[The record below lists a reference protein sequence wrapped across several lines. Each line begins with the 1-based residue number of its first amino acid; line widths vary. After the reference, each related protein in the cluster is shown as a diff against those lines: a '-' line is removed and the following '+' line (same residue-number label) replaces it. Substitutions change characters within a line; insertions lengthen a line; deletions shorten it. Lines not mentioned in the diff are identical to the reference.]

1 MKFGNIPASKQYWAN
16 LIATFLSQA
25 CSAGLIIILTPV
37 LQKNFNVAEFSNYG
51 VLLNLVLFAAAF
63 DLGLNMG
70 LLRRLIHEQEKAT
83 DLVSSVFFVYLL
95 LFFIAFPVFLIL
107 HYTGI
112 VETGSSFLYH
122 ALLIALLMVQTIIAM
137 LFDVILQTG
146 NKIFA
151 GKMIR
156 IGKTI
161 IELCFLLWC
170 SRWGS
175 ASLLLLVSGGVNFLY
190 ILVLFHF
197 SKKEMDYQISW
208 SHFHIGVLMGH
219 IRYSFWYFLN
229 AVSVVLVFSSQIIIL
244 NGLISKT
251 EVAKY
256 ILVNR
261 FLDVV
266 RMGSTNFTTI
276 LFPSLAI
283 LEAKGEWNNL
293 RKLYFAA
300 LLRVLV
306 LSILILLFLFTV
318 GKYIFQWWSGQYGE
332 DIMTLYYTCSV
343 FTVLIVLDNVSS
355 VFLHAFRLNRVQT
368 LLSIGQGLMAL
379 LIGYFLLQK
388 FGSVGM
394 AIGSLVALISTNFIY
409 NPAFLM
415 THLKRKAG

>member
-1 MKFGNIPASKQYWAN
+1 MKFGRITASRQYWAN

-25 CSAGLIIILTPV
+25 CSAGLIVILTPV
-37 LQKNFNVAEFSNYG
+37 LQKNFSVAEFSNYA
-51 VLLNLVLFAAAF
+51 VLLNMVLFAAAF

-83 DLVSSVFFVYLL
+83 DLVSSVFFVYVL
-95 LFFIAFPVFLIL
+95 LFFLAFPVFLTL

-112 VETGSSFLYH
+112 VETGDSFLYH
-122 ALLIALLMVQTIIAM
+122 ALLIALLMVQAIIAM

-146 NKIFA
+146 NKIFV

-156 IGKTI
+156 IGKTMM
-161 IELCFLLWC
+161 ELFLLLWC

-175 ASLLLLVSGGVNFLY
+175 ASLLLLISGLVNFLY

-197 SKKEMDYQISW
+197 SKKEIDYQISW
-208 SHFHIGVLMGH
+208 KHFDIEVLMGH

-229 AVSVVLVFSSQIIIL
+229 SVSVVLVFNSQIIML
-244 NGLISKT
+244 NGLINKT
-251 EVAKY
+251 DVAKY

-266 RMGSTNFTTI
+266 RMGSTNFMTI
-276 LFPSLAI
+276 LFPSLAS

-293 RKLYFAA
+293 RKLYFTA
-300 LLRVLV
+300 LLRVVV
-306 LSILILLFLFTV
+306 LALLILLFLFTG
-318 GKYIFQWWSGQYGE
+318 GKYIFQLWSGQYGA

-343 FTVLIVLDNVSS
+343 FTVLIIMDNVSS

-368 LLSIGQGLMAL
+368 LLSIGQGLIAL
-379 LIGYFLLQK
+379 FIGYFLLQK
-388 FGSVGM
+388 FGPVGM